1 MKSDQNLQ
9 NSPFEHNAGSEE
21 NVALIQ
27 WSLLQKQDS
36 AAFEC
41 LYKTYARL
49 LHNYGYRLITDK
61 ELVKDTVQDLFVQ
74 LWNNAP
80 KLPAV
85 TSVKAYLIV
94 ALRRELLRRI
104 TRQRQFVH
112 QETELS
118 EESVEEHLI
127 EEQTGE
133 MISEGLSKFIQ
144 KLPTRQREIIF
155 LKYYSGLSTEEIASA
170 MDLTSGSV
178 YKLVYK
184 ALDSL
189 KELTSDWKT
198 LWISLLITLQF
209 LLLKSD
215 IGQF

>member
-1 MKSDQNLQ
+1 MESDQNLQ
-9 NSPFEHNAGSEE
+9 NPPYEHNAGSDD
-21 NVALIQ
+21 NAALAQ
-27 WSLLQKQDS
+27 WVLLQNQDS
-36 AAFEC
+36 VAFEC

-49 LHNYGYRLITDK
+49 LHNYGYRLVADK

-74 LWNNAP
+74 LWNNAS

-104 TRQRQFVH
+104 TRQRKFVN
-112 QETELS
+112 QEAELAEAS
-118 EESVEEHLI
+118 AEDQLI
-127 EEQTGE
+127 EAQAGE
-133 MISEGLSKFIQ
+133 MISDGLSKFIE

-189 KELTSDWKT
+189 KALTSDWKT
-198 LWISLLITLQF
+198 LWILMLIALQF
-209 LLLKSD
+209 LLLESD

>member
-1 MKSDQNLQ
+1 MESDQNLQ
-9 NSPFEHNAGSEE
+9 NPPYEHNAGSDD
-21 NVALIQ
+21 NAALAQ

-36 AAFEC
+36 TAFEC
-41 LYKTYARL
+41 IYKTYARL
-49 LHNYGYRLITDK
+49 LHNYGYRLVADK

-74 LWNNAP
+74 LWKNAAN
-80 KLPAV
+80 LPAV

-118 EESVEEHLI
+118 EESAEQQLI

-133 MISEGLSKFIQ
+133 MISDGLSKFIQ

-155 LKYYSGLSTEEIASA
+155 LKYYSGLSTEEIAAA

-184 ALDSL
+184 ALESL

-198 LWISLLITLQF
+198 LWTFLLVTLQF
-209 LLLKSD
+209 LLLETD